1 MRRIIA
7 ILIATLVLPSIS
19 VSASDTPF
27 DFFIDEEVVIHPD
40 ETVQFRIA
48 WHNIVGEERHFAIY
62 LNNSRVF
69 DLRCVKSVHCLYTI

>member
-1 MRRIIA
+1 MRRIVA

-48 WHNIVGEERHFAIY
+48 WHNIVGDERHF
-62 LNNSRVF
+62 
-69 DLRCVKSVHCLYTI
+69 